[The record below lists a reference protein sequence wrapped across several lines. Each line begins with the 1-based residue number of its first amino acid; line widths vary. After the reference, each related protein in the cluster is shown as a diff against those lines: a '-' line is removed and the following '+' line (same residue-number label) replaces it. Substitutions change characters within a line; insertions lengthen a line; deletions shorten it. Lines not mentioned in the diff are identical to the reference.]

1 MLFLAGAAGKNLT
14 EWQYGLASL
23 RPRWNVSGTYMQA
36 LPRFVSTDAEG
47 GDAREFL
54 QDAIP
59 DAGELLSMIFL
70 KGYQWPFDAR
80 KAQEGS
86 SRLDLLVYQETKC
99 KGRRVWLDFTRDPLG
114 DAFSLDAL
122 VPRGPGIPA
131 QVWRA
136 FANAH

>member
-1 MLFLAGAAGKNLT
+1 
-14 EWQYGLASL
+14 
-23 RPRWNVSGTYMQA
+23 
-36 LPRFVSTDAEG
+36 
-47 GDAREFL
+47 
-54 QDAIP
+54 
-59 DAGELLSMIFL
+59 MIFL